1 MIKLYN
7 AFIVIHLLFFTVLSG
22 NTQTIESIV
31 NDIRTGKFAEA
42 KESLLNLEHTDK
54 GTLLFL
60 QGLLEVNGENAEEY
74 YLKTINSYPD
84 SKYFENALYRLA
96 MLKYAAGLYKT
107 ATAYFEKI
115 LILTSNIYL
124 EQKCN
129 YWLGLCYQ
137 TTDNK
142 NQARI
147 KFSEVINRFP
157 ETEFSDMARKYLES
171 YDDVQD
177 TEKTYE
183 SNEESGALYAVQVG
197 AFLNQ
202 QNAILRK
209 AFYENH
215 NYRVE
220 LHTKYKDNKKFYLVW
235 IGPYNS
241 MSKARSKGESLRK
254 KFGQQYT
261 IVTRNK

>member
-1 MIKLYN
+1 MIKLYT
-7 AFIVIHLLFFTVLSG
+7 AFIVLHILFFTLLSG
-22 NTQTIESIV
+22 NAQTIESIV
-31 NDIRTGKFAEA
+31 NDIRTGKFEEA

-54 GTLLFL
+54 GALLFL
-60 QGLLEVNGENAEEY
+60 QGLLEVSGENAEEH
-74 YLKTINSYPD
+74 YLKIINSYPD
-84 SKYFENALYRLA
+84 SKYVENALYRLA

-107 ATAYFEKI
+107 ATDYFEKI
-115 LILTSNIYL
+115 LTLTSNIYL

-137 TTDNK
+137 TTDKK

-157 ETEFSDMARKYLES
+157 ETEFSDMARKNLEI
-171 YDDVQD
+171 YDLQD
-177 TEKTYE
+177 TEKPSE
-183 SNEESGALYAVQVG
+183 SGIESGAIYAVQVG

-241 MSKARSKGESLRK
+241 MSQARSKGESLRK

-261 IVTRNK
+261 IVTKKK

>member
-1 MIKLYN
+1 MIKIYTALT
-7 AFIVIHLLFFTVLSG
+7 VITLLLFSG
-22 NTQTIESIV
+22 FSLKAQTIESIV
-31 NDIRTGKFAEA
+31 NDIRMGKFEEA

-54 GTLLFL
+54 GTILFL
-60 QGLLEVNGENAEEY
+60 QGILEVNGDNAEKY
-74 YLKTINSYPD
+74 YSNILDTYPE
-84 SKYFENALYRLA
+84 SKYYENALYRLA
-96 MLKYAAGLYKT
+96 MLKYAAGLYNT
-107 ATAYFEKI
+107 ATDYFEKI
-115 LILTSNIYL
+115 LTSTSNIYL

-137 TTDNK
+137 AVDKK
-142 NQARI
+142 NQARV

-157 ETEFSDMARKYLES
+157 ETDYSDLARKNLES
-171 YDDVQD
+171 YIIQN
-177 TEKTYE
+177 TETTSE
-183 SNEESGALYAVQVG
+183 SDAEPDAVYAVQVG

-241 MSKARSKGESLRK
+241 MARARSKGENLRK

-261 IVTRNK
+261 IVTKKN